1 MPTPPEVPAQFRAV
15 GEWKT
20 AEPMVMLEQ
29 HAWWHYFNDARLNQ
43 LEERLGN
50 SNQDLKAGVARLNAA
65 QAGARVARSALF
77 PTVSATP
84 TVTRYGISDNSPNYA
99 RTRAR
104 INNDLL
110 LTGNAAY
117 EIDFFGRLQSGAT
130 VAKRQAQ
137 GSAADLATLE
147 LSLHAE
153 LATDYFLLRSLDSIQ
168 EVLDHTVGEL
178 EIALR
183 LTHNLVEGGAVAIT
197 DQQRIEGEL
206 NVIKAQATENKAVRI
221 QTEHA
226 IAVLVG
232 AIPATFSLPAATETV
247 SIEIPVIDAGLPS
260 DLLERRPDVAAAERR
275 VAAANAA
282 IGVARAAYFPIFN
295 LNALAGYEST
305 QRGNWTT
312 APSQLWAIGPT
323 AALTLFQGGR
333 HRAQS
338 QQAHAAYDEQVAT
351 YRSTVLHAFQETEDH
366 LSALELLGEEHQSQT
381 LALRAAEGGLDQA
394 LRRYHGGIAT
404 YLEVVSSEA
413 AVLSARLAATQL
425 EARRLIVTVGLI
437 KARGGGWKVPKQ
449 SSTDQVHR

>member
-1 MPTPPEVPAQFRAV
+1 
-15 GEWKT
+15 
-20 AEPMVMLEQ
+20 MLEQ
-29 HAWWHYFNDARLNQ
+29 HAWWHYFNDTVLDQ
-43 LEERLGN
+43 LEERLGT
-50 SNQDLKAGVARLNAA
+50 SNQDIQAGVARLRAA

-77 PTVSATP
+77 PTLSATP
-84 TVTRYGISDNSPNYA
+84 SVTRYGLSENAPNYA

-110 LTGNAAY
+110 LTGNVAY

-130 VAKRQAQ
+130 AAKQQAQ
-137 GSAADLATLE
+137 GTAADLATLE

-178 EIALR
+178 QIALK
-183 LTHNLVEGGAVAIT
+183 LTQNLVEGGAAAIT

-232 AIPATFSLPAATETV
+232 VIPATFSLPAATEAA
-247 SIEIPVIDAGLPS
+247 SIEIPAIDAGLPS

-282 IGVARAAYFPIFN
+282 IGVARAAYFPVFN

-305 QRGNWTT
+305 QRENWTT
-312 APSQLWAIGPT
+312 APSQLWAIGPA

-366 LSALELLGEEHQSQT
+366 LSALELLGEEHQSNVLT
-381 LALRAAEGGLDQA
+381 LQAAEGGLDQA
-394 LRRYHGGIAT
+394 LRRYRGGIAT
-404 YLEVVSSEA
+404 YLEVVSAEA
-413 AVLSARLAATQL
+413 AVLNARLSSAQL

-437 KARGGGWKVPKQ
+437 KALGGGWKVPKQ
-449 SSTDQVHR
+449 SSTDQARR